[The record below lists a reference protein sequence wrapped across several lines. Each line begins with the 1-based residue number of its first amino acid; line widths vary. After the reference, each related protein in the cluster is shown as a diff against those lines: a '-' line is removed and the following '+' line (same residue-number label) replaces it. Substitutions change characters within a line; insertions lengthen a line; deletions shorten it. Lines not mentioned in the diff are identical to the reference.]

1 MIKVYDANEKLFAT
15 NGIKTLHPLKCEIT
29 KIDNGDYYAEVK
41 DIVDNIEYYQ
51 QGLILRIPTPWGV
64 QGFRCGNPSIK
75 NNKIECKAWHLSY
88 DSENYIIKD
97 SNAVDKNCN
106 DALNHFND
114 NTDITSPFNVF
125 SDISTIMSTRA
136 VRKSLFEIFEW
147 LISDEKYGGH
157 WHRDNFTFGIKTS
170 IGEDRGVVLAQNKNI
185 TDIQTSENWDNVC
198 TKILPYTTDG
208 DVAILLDDT
217 YRQLDE
223 ILYDIPYTKVVK
235 FENALKKEDYS
246 TDEEYLSATKTW
258 LEGQA
263 INYLQSHKFPE
274 INYSVSAKIDNISD
288 VGDTIYVTHKKC
300 KVDIQTQVISLVYDA
315 IRDKYIKIEFGNFKK
330 EMKNLTT
337 EISESVQKDTNKI
350 IDDNNTLLRKELDEA
365 TAKIGIGT
373 GNSYV
378 ILGSSEIL
386 IVDRLPK
393 EEAVYCLR
401 INSNGIGFSQNG
413 INGTFQSAWTIDNV
427 LNMQKINVI
436 NLTASLIKG
445 GTLKLG
451 GVNNSSGTFELYDEA
466 NRLIAEMNKNGLKM
480 YGKDNS
486 YVVLNNEVGFAGF
499 DKNNNKIYWV
509 DKDEFH
515 QKKSIVEEEITLCNK
530 VRFIPITI
538 TDSNNNIVNDG
549 IGLVSTVK
557 NS

>member
-157 WHRDNFTFGIKTS
+157 WYRDNFTFGIKTS

-413 INGTFQSAWTIDNV
+413 INGPFQSAWTIDNV